1 MQPRLAPEY
10 VKIIKF
16 AKKYVIIELV
26 SERGVGSLKR
36 KSYHKSTFEKTSRDR
51 QIKVYWAAISVFS
64 QKGYEAASVQDIA
77 QKAGISVG
85 SLYSYFSSKEDLF
98 KAIAEMGYAVLEQ
111 IVKEWNPRKEDSFRS
126 AMTTLFRL
134 TLEYSRKYPDLSKLY
149 LLLTTDSLSP
159 FSEKLS
165 KQMEISFRSAYA
177 QLLKN
182 AQEKG
187 ELRSD
192 IDLEMAGYFLDNT
205 AVMLQFS
212 QTSKYYQERLRQYLA
227 LSDDEEM
234 PDDRIVDALV
244 NYVCNG
250 LTNE

>member
-1 MQPRLAPEY
+1 M
-10 VKIIKF
+10 
-16 AKKYVIIELV
+16 
-26 SERGVGSLKR
+26 KR
-36 KSYHKSTFEKTSRDR
+36 KIYHKPTFEKTSQDR

-64 QKGYEAASVQDIA
+64 QKGYDAASVQDIA

-111 IVKEWNPRKEDSFRS
+111 AVTEWNPEKEDSFRS
-126 AMTTLFRL
+126 AITKLFQM

-159 FSEKLS
+159 YSEQLP

-177 QLLKN
+177 QLLEN
-182 AQEKG
+182 AREKG

-192 IDLEMAGYFLDNT
+192 IDLVMAAYFIDNT

-212 QTSKYYQERLRQYLA
+212 QTSKYYQDRLRHYLGLA
-227 LSDDEEM
+227 EDEEM
-234 PDDRIVDALV
+234 PDERIVKALV
-244 NYVCNG
+244 NYVCDG
-250 LTNE
+250 LTHEKQ

>member
-1 MQPRLAPEY
+1 M
-10 VKIIKF
+10 
-16 AKKYVIIELV
+16 
-26 SERGVGSLKR
+26 KR
-36 KSYHKSTFEKTSRDR
+36 KIYHKSTFEKTSRER

-111 IVKEWNPRKEDSFRS
+111 IVTEWNPQKEDSFRS
-126 AMTTLFRL
+126 AMTTLFRM

-149 LLLTTDSLSP
+149 LLLTTDSLNP
-159 FSEKLS
+159 FSEQLS
-165 KQMEISFRSAYA
+165 KEMEISFRSAYA
-177 QLLKN
+177 HLLEN
-182 AQEKG
+182 AREKG

-192 IDLEMAGYFLDNT
+192 IDLEMAGYFIDNA

-212 QTSKYYQERLRQYLA
+212 QTSKYYQNRLRQYLG
-227 LSDDEEM
+227 LSEDEEM
-234 PDDRIVDALV
+234 PDDRIVSALV
-244 NYVCNG
+244 NYICDG
-250 LTNE
+250 LTHEEK

>member
-1 MQPRLAPEY
+1 MM
-10 VKIIKF
+10 
-16 AKKYVIIELV
+16 
-26 SERGVGSLKR
+26 R
-36 KSYHKSTFEKTSRDR
+36 KTYHKPTFEKTSRDR

-111 IVKEWNPRKEDSFRS
+111 IVTEWEQQKEDSFRS
-126 AMTTLFRL
+126 AMTTLFRM

-182 AQEKG
+182 AQDKG
-187 ELRSD
+187 ELRAD
-192 IDLEMAGYFLDNT
+192 IDLDMASYFIDNT

-212 QTSKYYQERLRQYLA
+212 QTSKYYQNRLRHYLGPTA
-227 LSDDEEM
+227 EEE
-234 PDDRIVDALV
+234 I
-244 NYVCNG
+244 
-250 LTNE
+250 

>member
-1 MQPRLAPEY
+1 MER
-10 VKIIKF
+10 KI
-16 AKKYVIIELV
+16 
-26 SERGVGSLKR
+26 
-36 KSYHKSTFEKTSRDR
+36 YHKSTFEKTSRDR

-98 KAIAEMGYAVLEQ
+98 KAIAEMGYAIFEQ
-111 IVKEWNPRKEDSFRS
+111 IVTEWNPQKEDSFRS
-126 AMTTLFRL
+126 AMTTLFRM
-134 TLEYSRKYPDLSKLY
+134 TLEYSRKYPELSKLY

-159 FSEKLS
+159 FSDKLS
-165 KQMEISFRSAYA
+165 KQMESSFRSAYA

-187 ELRSD
+187 ELRPD

-205 AVMLQFS
+205 AVMLQFA
-212 QTSKYYQERLRQYLA
+212 QTTKYYQGRLRQYLA

-244 NYVCNG
+244 NYVCTG
-250 LTNE
+250 LTHDKK